1 MAFQQIRLTIAASE
15 YEAVCETF
23 EKLGALSITLMDAE
37 DNPIFEPEPGTQ
49 PIWEK
54 AILLALFDQNAHLE
68 NYPVEIIEDKM
79 WQRECMD
86 QFHPMRFGEK
96 LWICPS
102 WHEIDEPNAVIVKL
116 DPGLAFGTGS
126 HPTTKLCLTWLANH
140 DLNNKILLDYGTGSG
155 ILAIA
160 AKKLGAKK
168 VYAVDIDTQA
178 LQAVEENAAHNT
190 VEITACTPDKLPAIQ
205 ADIIVANIL
214 ANPLIALAPHIL
226 SHLNK
231 TGALILS
238 GILISQL
245 DDVKQAY
252 ASEIIFDMPVVDEE
266 WVRLSGTRASVIMK
280 PEQQSK
286 GDCNDKEK

>member
-1 MAFQQIRLTIAASE
+1 MTFQQIRLTISASE
-15 YEAVCETF
+15 YEAICETL

-54 AILLALFDQNAHLE
+54 AILLALFDDKADLK
-68 NYPVEIIEDKM
+68 NYPVEIIEDKA
-79 WQRECMD
+79 WERECMD

-102 WHEIDEPNAVIVKL
+102 WHEINEPNAVIVKL

-140 DLNNKILLDYGTGSG
+140 DLTNKIILDYGTGSG

-190 VEITACTPDKLPAIQ
+190 VDIIACTPDKLPAIQ
-205 ADIIVANIL
+205 ADIIIANIL
-214 ANPLIALAPHIL
+214 ANPLISLAPKIL
-226 SHLNK
+226 SYLNAS
-231 TGALILS
+231 GHLILS

-245 DDVKQAY
+245 DEVKNAY
-252 ASEIIFDMPVVDEE
+252 SREIHFDMPVVDED
-266 WVRLSGTRASVIMK
+266 WVRLSGTRSSVIMK
-280 PEQQSK
+280 PEQ
-286 GDCNDKEK
+286 